1 MDVQQAPATPPQAHH
16 QAHHQAIPPS
26 IKLAREEAIAEAK
39 ALVNLNYVGL
49 RMSPIDKAQKCLAFP
64 DE

>member
-16 QAHHQAIPPS
+16 QAQQAIPPS
-26 IKLAREEAIAEAK
+26 IKIAREAAIAKAK
-39 ALVNLNYVGL
+39 ASFKKNSFGL
-49 RMSPIDKAQKCLAFP
+49 RMPPIEKAQKCLAFP